1 MDSDIR
7 KTNNELLQELILI
20 VKSYSRDIREIR
32 DDIRY
37 IKNNMEIYRK
47 MKPKPEPEPISK
59 GWFY

>member
-47 MKPKPEPEPISK
+47 MKPKPEPISK

>member
-7 KTNNELLQELILI
+7 KTNNELLQELISI
-20 VKSYSRDIREIR
+20 VKSYSIDIREIR

-47 MKPKPEPEPISK
+47 MKPKPEPISN
-59 GWFY
+59 GWFF

>member
-7 KTNNELLQELILI
+7 KTNNELLQELISI
-20 VKSYSRDIREIR
+20 VKSYSIDIREIR

-47 MKPKPEPEPISK
+47 MKPKPEPISK
-59 GWFY
+59 GWFF